1 MHPALQDF
9 VRRFFFVMFA
19 ACLPAILTAFLSQ
32 PLILGGHPG
41 ESVVPPVSQARHLT

>member
-9 VRRFFFVMFA
+9 ARRFFFVTVA

-41 ESVVPPVSQARHLT
+41 ESVAAMVPQARHLT